1 MEHQNKTKMAVPRVG
16 YCFTYNNYTD
26 AGIELLKAYMSE
38 NCKYGCFQK
47 EVAPTTGTPHLQGY
61 LNLKKKQRM
70 TTVQKSLVGLG
81 IQLTLINANGT
92 PEANRTY
99 CSKPGGQDFFEIG
112 DIKIVGQ
119 GKRTDLK
126 EVAEKV
132 LGKRP
137 ISEIAE
143 EHPVEYIKYYRGI
156 TALQFITTRIPDERP
171 METVLFFGDA
181 NTGKS
186 TKARQYAKL
195 YGNYYTLS
203 QPNNGSLWWDGYK
216 GEKSVLIDEYKGW
229 IIPTQLNCILDQYKI
244 SLPTK
249 GGTIYG
255 QYEHVFITSNYPPE
269 QWYAEKVIWD
279 KQALFRRLTHI
290 YEFRGTTPENVIIKK
305 LK

>member
-1 MEHQNKTKMAVPRVG
+1 
-16 YCFTYNNYTD
+16 
-26 AGIELLKAYMSE
+26 
-38 NCKYGCFQK
+38 
-47 EVAPTTGTPHLQGY
+47 
-61 LNLKKKQRM
+61 M
-70 TTVQKSLVGLG
+70 TAIQKSLVGLG

-99 CSKPGGQDFFEIG
+99 CSKPGGQDFTEIG
-112 DIKIVGQ
+112 NIKIVGS
-119 GKRTDLK
+119 GKRTDLM
-126 EVAEKV
+126 EVADKV

-156 TALQFITTRIPDERP
+156 NALQFITSRIPDERP

-195 YGNYYTLS
+195 YGEYYTLS
-203 QPNNGSLWWDGYK
+203 QPNNGALWWDGYK

-229 IIPTQLNCILDQYKI
+229 ITPTQLNCILDQYKI

-255 QYEHVFITSNYPPE
+255 HYEHVFITSNFAPE
-269 QWYAEKVIWD
+269 DWYSEKVIWD
-279 KQALFRRLTHI
+279 KQSLFRRLTHI
-290 YEFRGTTPENVIIKK
+290 YEYRGTTPQNAVIKK

>member
-1 MEHQNKTKMAVPRVG
+1 MHVAKKQANPRQS

-26 AGIELLKAYMSE
+26 AGILALNKYLEE
-38 NCKYGCFQK
+38 NCKYACYQK

-61 LNLKKKQRM
+61 MNLEKRQRM
-70 TTVQKSLVGLG
+70 TGVQKSLVGLG

-92 PEANRTY
+92 PESNRTY
-99 CSKPGGQDFFEIG
+99 CSKAGGQDFIEFG
-112 DIKIVGQ
+112 NIKIVGS
-119 GKRTDLK
+119 GKRTDLM

-137 ISEIAE
+137 INEIAE
-143 EHPVEYIKYYRGI
+143 EHPVEYIKYHRGI
-156 TALQFITTRIPDERP
+156 TALKFITTRIPDERP

-195 YGNYYTLS
+195 YGNYYTLA

-216 GEKSVLIDEYKGW
+216 GEKSILIDEYKGW
-229 IIPTQLNCILDQYKI
+229 ILPTQLNCILDQYKI
-244 SLPTK
+244 SLFIK
-249 GGTIYG
+249 SGTTYG
-255 QYEHVFITSNYPPE
+255 EYEHVFITSNYPPE
-269 QWYAEKVIWD
+269 EWYSEKVIWD

-290 YEFRGTTPENVIIKK
+290 YEFRGTTPQDAVIKK